1 MNLGEQCLLYRLEGL
16 ALCAG
21 VLYKLASHMYG
32 AELGRGGKLSKNIIS
47 GYILAQCIRVM
58 VTVYVFV
65 DPFSAVTTIGI

>member
-16 ALCAG
+16 LCAG

-32 AELGRGGKLSKNIIS
+32 AGLGRGGKLSKNIIS